1 MLFGSRVGAGES
13 RVVMQLGLKLEQ
25 IRYLAEKQK
34 AVTARRL
41 IVIAIFLILLLGI
54 ILQPISFGSDQIDSL
69 SKEEFSDNMGS
80 LPSVIATTDGVPD
93 VQNSQSSQNGEPLYS
108 FSLNGVSLS
117 YFVNLLAKE
126 SGRNI
131 IVDPTVDQHI
141 TLHLNQMSFS
151 EILELLLL
159 YTGLSSMEVNGV
171 IMIAS
176 HNTFA
181 RMNQEKIITEV
192 VALHYAEAKEIAEIL
207 RGKAS
212 GGSGELRGGGN
223 GSTFTLGVDHRLNQ
237 VVITASVSEMRELK
251 RLIDQ
256 LDQPAQQVEISAY
269 IVAAFDDFAKELG
282 VNWGLNYQRGAYELS
297 GTIPNEQAGA
307 GHFGGQLGSLTSL
320 GVSLPDFSMGYMIL
334 GKGLNLGLE
343 ISAMQSEGRGEML
356 SNPTILTTSRRA
368 AYIKQGTE
376 VSYSTSSNEGT
387 NTEFK
392 DAVMELNVVPQIT
405 PKGKILIDI
414 LISKDEISG
423 YDPKGEP
430 IISKKELKTQ
440 ALVNHGE
447 TIVLGGIYEY
457 DTATTLSEVPFLSR
471 LPFLGRLF
479 KREGNKQKKAE
490 LLIFIRPRIVDT
502 LSP

>member
-1 MLFGSRVGAGES
+1 M
-13 RVVMQLGLKLEQ
+13 KLITRWLERLVRYWKQ
-25 IRYLAEKQK
+25 DKERYL
-34 AVTARRL
+34 
-41 IVIAIFLILLLGI
+41 LLLLLSVIGNNFSLGGEELI
-54 ILQPISFGSDQIDSL
+54 EDYDLQ
-69 SKEEFSDNMGS
+69 MGS
-80 LPSVIATTDGVPD
+80 HSA
-93 VQNSQSSQNGEPLYS
+93 SSAHLVESKSSFNQLAFDEEPQFS
-108 FSLNGVSLS
+108 FSLDGVSLS

-126 SGRNI
+126 TGRNI
-131 IVDPTVDQHI
+131 VVDPTVEQSI
-141 TLHLNQMSFS
+141 TLHLNKMSFS
-151 EILELLLL
+151 EILDLLLI
-159 YTGLSSMEVNGV
+159 YTGLESIEINGV
-171 IMIAS
+171 IIIAS
-176 HNTFA
+176 SSMLAKIVN
-181 RMNQEKIITEV
+181 EKQITDV
-192 VALHYAEAKEIAEIL
+192 VPLHYAEAKDLAEIL
-207 RGKAS
+207 RESSNSRDRAGDM
-212 GGSGELRGGGN
+212 
-223 GSTFTLGVDHRLNQ
+223 TFKLGVDQRLNQ
-237 VVITASVSEMRELK
+237 IVITGYESKVRELK
-251 RLIDQ
+251 YLINR

-282 VNWGLNYQRGAYELS
+282 VNWGLSYKRGAYELS
-297 GTIPNEQAGA
+297 GTVSRDQVGVGNFDGK
-307 GHFGGQLGSLTSL
+307 LGNLTSL

-405 PKGKILIDI
+405 PNGKILIDI

-440 ALVNHGE
+440 ALVSHGE

-457 DTATTLSEVPFLSR
+457 DSSTVISEVPFLSR

-479 KREGNKQKKAE
+479 QREGNNQKKAE

-502 LSP
+502 LKS